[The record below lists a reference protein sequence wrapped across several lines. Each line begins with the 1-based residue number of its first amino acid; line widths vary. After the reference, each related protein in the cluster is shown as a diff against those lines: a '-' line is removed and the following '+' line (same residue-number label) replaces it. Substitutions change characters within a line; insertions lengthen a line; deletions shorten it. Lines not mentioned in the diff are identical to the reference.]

1 MKLNKKG
8 FTIVELVI
16 VIAVIAILAAVL
28 IPTFNSVITKAN
40 ESAALQEAKA
50 AETIVL
56 LSENGDVNN
65 AKYYYV
71 VYESNEYK
79 TPKYVFVYD
88 AATNAFFKNDSEA
101 FITNDKLSSTLANAT
116 ATHAFLSHTNNAD
129 LGTKILVFKVNKE
142 GKLVNNKGE
151 VVTPQAPAAN

>member
-50 AETIVL
+50 AESIVL
-56 LSENGDVNN
+56 LTENGDVNN

-71 VYESNEYK
+71 VYDDNKYT
-79 TPKYVFVYD
+79 TPKYVFLYD
-88 AATNAFFKNDSEA
+88 AQNSKFFEVVENIITEGKLGGDLKDKK
-101 FITNDKLSSTLANAT
+101 TNDAYLSSEKNKDV
-116 ATHAFLSHTNNAD
+116 S
-129 LGTKILVFKVNKE
+129 TKILVFKVPY
-142 GKLVNNKGE
+142 
-151 VVTPQAPAAN
+151 TAPAEESK